1 MENIFQMA
9 LKWEKDWELFYMTLE
24 IVTHAI
30 RMTAYGVCDNCMT
43 IANDWLRLKNKRL
56 FHRVFTLVT
65 FQNLWLDLTF

>member
-1 MENIFQMA
+1 
-9 LKWEKDWELFYMTLE
+9 MTLE

-65 FQNLWLDLTF
+65 FQNLWLALTF

>member
-1 MENIFQMA
+1 
-9 LKWEKDWELFYMTLE
+9 MTLE

-43 IANDWLRLKNKRL
+43 TANDWLRLKNKSL